1 MKRLI
6 VTDSTSD
13 LSDDMVGKLGVKIL
27 PVNIILDGEDH
38 KDREEIKIEDFY
50 QNFDRYGSMKTG
62 PVSYEQFSFHYLEL
76 TAEYDEIFFILC
88 SKHLSKTYENALKAH
103 RYFQDKHECRV
114 EIIDSRHCGMGLGLI
129 VIEAARAVKQGRRFE
144 DILRL
149 VNDLSDRIITYMTVP
164 TLKYLRANQKI
175 SGLKSLLGNVMGIKP
190 VLGFHDGRIVVKTKL
205 TGKSENL
212 LLELIDYIKEDIGQA
227 PVTIALAHAR
237 DTRYVSDLVNTCQR
251 MFDCRRMYTA
261 YFGPSVG
268 ISTGPETMGVSFFK
282 HRS

>member
-13 LSDDMVGKLGVKIL
+13 LSDDMMEKLGVKII
-27 PVNIILDGEDH
+27 PVNIILDGETY
-38 KDREEIKIEDFY
+38 KDREELGIKDFY
-50 QNFDRYGSMKTG
+50 SNFELYNSMKTK
-62 PVSYEQFSFHYLEL
+62 PVSYEQYSFHYLEL
-76 TAEYDEIFFILC
+76 TAEYDEIIFIHC

-103 RYFQDKHECRV
+103 RYFEDKHDCRI

-129 VIEAARAVKQGRRFE
+129 VIEAAKAVGRGESFE
-144 DILRL
+144 DIIRL
-149 VNDLSDRIITYMTVP
+149 VNDLSERITTYMTVP
-164 TLKYLRANQKI
+164 SLKYLRANQKI
-175 SGLKSLLGNVMGIKP
+175 SGLKSVIGNVMGIKP
-190 VLGFHDGRIVVKTKL
+190 VLGFNDGRIVVKTKL

-212 LLELIDYIKEDIGQA
+212 LLDLIDHIKEDIGES

-237 DTRYVSDLVNTCQR
+237 DTRYVSDLVSTFKK
-251 MFDCRRMYTA
+251 MFDCRQMYTA

-268 ISTGPETMGVSFFK
+268 ISTGPDTMGVSFFK